1 MVHCTRI
8 YQANVNDCCQ
18 NTTIRCLVGYS
29 TVHHPSGWIM
39 DSWCAEPLR
48 LRSEVPILNVECCLV
63 GTFQA
68 SSGEKIRH
76 SAERSRLPSDTVS
89 KKCNMLL
96 RARRIF
102 FFSFSFAFREK
113 TRYYQGCYFRLLF
126 LPFFEFF
133 EFTPKDVAPSGK
145 NNAAH
150 KWTFYKA
157 QYFCIVRPK
166 RTVRFFSDN

>member
-1 MVHCTRI
+1 MPRRI
-8 YQANVNDCCQ
+8 QYG
-18 NTTIRCLVGYS
+18 T
-29 TVHHPSGWIM
+29 PSVRM
-39 DSWCAEPLR
+39 DH
-48 LRSEVPILNVECCLV
+48 
-63 GTFQA
+63 GFMA

-76 SAERSRLPSDTVS
+76 SAERSRLPSDTAS
-89 KKCNMLL
+89 KKCSMLL

-133 EFTPKDVAPSGK
+133 KFTPKDVAPSGK

-166 RTVRFFSDN
+166 RTVRFFLIIDYSPLPYKGQCAVPWNYCTGSGAVRFALDEVVKPTSET

>member
-76 SAERSRLPSDTVS
+76 SAERSRLPSDTAS
-89 KKCNMLL
+89 KKCSMLL

-102 FFSFSFAFREK
+102 FFSLSPLR
-113 TRYYQGCYFRLLF
+113 
-126 LPFFEFF
+126 
-133 EFTPKDVAPSGK
+133 SGK
-145 NNAAH
+145 KRGTTKGA
-150 KWTFYKA
+150 TFV
-157 QYFCIVRPK
+157 CC
-166 RTVRFFSDN
+166 FFLSLNSSNLHQKM